1 MARHRTPSPATRR
14 QADPGGGRR
23 RGASGGFGGARGVAA
38 ALAVALLVG
47 LGVFWLSRP
56 SGAMSDVPVAD
67 SLPTAS
73 AAPSRPSTAT
83 APATRAAPRPTA
95 RPATQAAAEALPAPT
110 RFTIERLGIDMP
122 VRSVG
127 VARDGEMALPR
138 TPADVGWYE
147 FGPRPG
153 DPRGATVLAA
163 HLDMPGYGTGPIAAI
178 DSLRRGDVIVVR
190 AGRTSTRYAV
200 SDVRSIRK
208 SQLDLPTLFSR
219 DGAPVLHVVTCGG
232 TFDPEARRYDRNIV
246 VTATPVS

>member
-1 MARHRTPSPATRR
+1 MTRHRTPSPVPRR
-14 QADPGGGRR
+14 FAEPGVVGSSPRSGR
-23 RGASGGFGGARGVAA
+23 SGGARRVAA
-38 ALAVALLVG
+38 ALAVALLAG
-47 LGVFWLSRP
+47 LATFWVTRP
-56 SGAMSDVPVAD
+56 SDALSGVPEAD
-67 SLPTAS
+67 SLASVVTPTS
-73 AAPSRPSTAT
+73 
-83 APATRAAPRPTA
+83 APATTTVRVVSQPAA
-95 RPATQAAAEALPAPT
+95 RPATPPPASTRPAPT
-110 RFTIERLGIDMP
+110 RLTIARVDIDMP

-138 TPADVGWYE
+138 TPADVAWYE

-178 DSLRRGDVIVVR
+178 EDVRRGDTVVVR
-190 AGRTSTRYAV
+190 SGGRTTRYAV

-208 SQLDLPTLFSR
+208 SQLDLPSLFAR
-219 DGAPVLHVVTCGG
+219 EGAPVLHIVTCGG

>member
-1 MARHRTPSPATRR
+1 MA
-14 QADPGGGRR
+14 
-23 RGASGGFGGARGVAA
+23 V
-38 ALAVALLVG
+38 ALAVALLAG
-47 LGVFWLSRP
+47 LVTFWVTRP
-56 SGAMSDVPVAD
+56 FGAMSDVPTAD
-67 SLPTAS
+67 SLGLAVNATSTP
-73 AAPSRPSTAT
+73 AAPTPPARSG
-83 APATRAAPRPTA
+83 APVTQRTSQPAAQPTA
-95 RPATQAAAEALPAPT
+95 RPATQAAVTTAPAPT
-110 RFTIERLGIDMP
+110 RFTIERLGIDMQ
-122 VRSVG
+122 VRPVG

-147 FGPRPG
+147 YGPRPG

-208 SQLDLPTLFSR
+208 SQLDLGALFAR

-232 TFDPEARRYDRNIV
+232 TFDPEARRYDRNVV